1 MWSISKMSEPRTY
14 YVDLKDGYDT
24 GDVYHFKGREYEVI
38 DIDACNQLMT
48 VEEIKSE
55 KN

>member
-1 MWSISKMSEPRTY
+1 MNEPRTY
-14 YVDLKDGYDT
+14 YVDLEDGYEI
-24 GDVYHFKGREYEVI
+24 GDIYHFKGREYEVI
-38 DIDACNQLMT
+38 SVDAANQIMT